1 MTRKQLILILLSF
14 TLCNG
19 AMSQE
24 KLSLT
29 IQEAK
34 SYALSYNKTFKN
46 SGLSIVQSQEKLRET
61 RAAGLPQVNANAD
74 YSNAM
79 GAEISIQ
86 FNEDMPPS
94 KIPIKPSSNFNLQ
107 VGQLLFNGNYLV
119 GVQIAKLGE
128 KLSEKNLIKTGQD
141 VTSQV
146 VEGYYLV
153 LVSGESLKILKTNMA
168 NLQEIY
174 RKTEPMFKVGMI
186 EKVELDQLAIQV
198 NALDNAV
205 KSAERQY
212 EMAQNLLRVQLGV
225 SANTEIE
232 LTQTLADLIN
242 DNEFSGIE
250 TGFEPEQNINFQLLE
265 VQEEITEKQIEM
277 QKANYLPTLTG
288 YYNFTKK
295 ILKPAFDM
303 SPAHMVGLQMS
314 IPVFSSGERRSKV
327 RQAKIDLE
335 TTKNNKALVEEQL
348 DIQYRQLM
356 FNLNSAIE
364 SYQTQQNNI
373 NVSREVYQNL
383 KRKFE
388 QGMISSME
396 LTTADSNYLQ
406 AESDYLMAIMQVLQA
421 QNAINTLTGKNFEQ
435 LKTIK

>member
-335 TTKNNKALVEEQL
+335 TTKNNKALIEEQL

-356 FNLNSAIE
+356 FNLNSAFE

-421 QNAINTLTGKNFEQ
+421 QNAINTLTGKILNN
-435 LKTIK
+435 

>member
-198 NALDNAV
+198 NALDNAL

-421 QNAINTLTGKNFEQ
+421 QNAINTLTGKILNN
-435 LKTIK
+435 

>member
-356 FNLNSAIE
+356 FNLNSAFE

-421 QNAINTLTGKNFEQ
+421 QNAINTLTGKILNN
-435 LKTIK
+435 

>member
-421 QNAINTLTGKNFEQ
+421 QNAINTLTGKILNN
-435 LKTIK
+435 